1 VVWLAVEGWGVEG
14 GAVGFRKR
22 DAFVEIGRRAA
33 GGEDRTGREEERK
46 SWSSS

>member
-1 VVWLAVEGWGVEG
+1 VVWLAVETWGVEG

-22 DAFVEIGRRAA
+22 GAFVEIGRRGA
-33 GGEDRTGREEERK
+33 GGDERAGREEERE